1 MTLRLLRLV
10 AWLMRRHG
18 RAAVVVLAM
27 SARAWLE
34 DPANDGKRDAVVTNL
49 MDWSK
54 KAGGSAG
61 RQAAKL
67 GKQIERRRASVGS
80 WECELLSLR
89 YEIADL
95 PSGEARDAALDAYC
109 AQAAAG
115 ASLIGYSPRPQRAR
129 KRILAALASEAALL
143 PSDGLTHLERERA
156 LEAIDRARAA
166 CYRTSEA
173 RAVARHAS

>member
-1 MTLRLLRLV
+1 MSLRLLKLV
-10 AWLMRRHG
+10 AWLVRRHG

-34 DPANDGKRDAVVTNL
+34 DPANDRKRDAVETNL
-49 MDWSK
+49 KDWSK
-54 KAGGSAG
+54 RAGGGAG

-67 GKQIERRRASVGS
+67 AQQIERRRASVSS
-80 WECELLSLR
+80 WEREVLTLR

-115 ASLIGYSPRPQRAR
+115 ASLVQYSPRPQRAR
-129 KRILAALASEAALL
+129 KRVLAALASEVALL
-143 PSDGLTHLERERA
+143 PSDGLTRLERERA
-156 LEAIDRARAA
+156 LEAIDRAQAS

-173 RAVARHAS
+173 RAAARHAS